1 MTRLRAVRPGIIVG
15 FLTFAGTA
23 RLAAQANSP
32 AAQLMTQR
40 IADAEPILSTLV
52 ESYGVSGMEAP
63 VRETI
68 TKLLPSWAKA
78 ETDSAGNL
86 WVRAGS
92 GEPQVVF
99 VAHMDEIGY
108 RVTAIREDGTLDLE
122 RVGGFITSLFEG
134 RPALVHTGSR
144 TVPGVF
150 IPREMERGP
159 RTENSAPL
167 KHTPPPL
174 RVDVGTTSRTATEAL
189 GIKAGNTISMPKS
202 YQRLAGSR
210 ATGRSFDDRVGC
222 TALLIALR
230 RLDPKRLRHEVIFVF
245 SVREETGLD
254 GARVVANTLGTHPVR
269 VHAIDTFVSAD
280 SPLELPNFALAP
292 LGKGA
297 VARAL
302 DNSSVTP
309 PAYLDTLQI
318 LARGRS
324 IALQFGGTNGGND
337 GSTFADYGVPDVALG
352 WPLRYSHSPA
362 EVVDLKDVVSLGE
375 MVLVSAE
382 SW

>member
-144 TVPGVF
+144 TRASTPCGDSVDASLLNRLSRTRTTRAEPVPG
-150 IPREMERGP
+150 
-159 RTENSAPL
+159 
-167 KHTPPPL
+167 
-174 RVDVGTTSRTATEAL
+174 
-189 GIKAGNTISMPKS
+189 IS
-202 YQRLAGSR
+202 
-210 ATGRSFDDRVGC
+210 V
-222 TALLIALR
+222 
-230 RLDPKRLRHEVIFVF
+230 
-245 SVREETGLD
+245 
-254 GARVVANTLGTHPVR
+254 
-269 VHAIDTFVSAD
+269 AD
-280 SPLELPNFALAP
+280 S
-292 LGKGA
+292 
-297 VARAL
+297 ARITA
-302 DNSSVTP
+302 
-309 PAYLDTLQI
+309 
-318 LARGRS
+318 
-324 IALQFGGTNGGND
+324 
-337 GSTFADYGVPDVALG
+337 
-352 WPLRYSHSPA
+352 
-362 EVVDLKDVVSLGE
+362 
-375 MVLVSAE
+375 
-382 SW
+382 